1 MKDSRIWHN
10 CWIREFL
17 FWAVC
22 KATYLQN
29 SSLIYKT
36 PSMNT
41 KVLLLGCILPFIGFA
56 AEEVSIKSSINR
68 VTVFTLGAEVS
79 REISMN
85 IKTGE
90 NVLAF
95 EGLSPILDE
104 KSIQF
109 TADGDLSI
117 VSINYEIRYPEST
130 SAQKL
135 EAQALSKKLEDFQEQ
150 LREQND
156 ILVVSKREEEILLA
170 NTDFDIWKDMNS
182 VELKQGMDLVRTR
195 LTEIKKI
202 QRQARKQIDTINL
215 ERQKVINKLTEMRIE
230 DAKPDGVLVVKLDAK
245 RAFSTKGKIT
255 YVVADAGWEPYY
267 DLRVEDISKP
277 LRIEYKAK
285 VYQKTGEKWDDV
297 KITLSTGNPYESGQ
311 LPQLDPWF
319 LNFISQGYYQNQ
331 NRPVTPQ
338 KGGFTGDFKGV
349 IVDAKTGESLPF
361 VNVVLMD
368 QNRGVIG
375 GSSTDI
381 DGKFTVNANS
391 PITIMEVSFVGY
403 QTQTIY
409 LNEQKRFQ
417 TIKMNE
423 SAEQL
428 EEVVIT
434 YEAAKVE
441 RRVHS
446 EDIVNMAVRDV
457 SSVRAQSAGVT
468 SSGKVFTNERYVDGV
483 KVTGGSFTISQNPVN
498 LKFEVEKPYDIPSDG
513 EQYKVAITEHNKD
526 ANYLYRAVPKLNEH
540 AFLTAELTD
549 WEELNLMNGS
559 AGIYLEGT
567 YLGETFLNPEEASDT
582 LAISLGKD
590 ENIVVMREAVQM
602 KEGKKFLSSK
612 VEEKFHYEIKVRNN
626 KSAALSLEILDQ
638 FPVSANEE
646 ITVEREEASDG
657 EVDSKTGLVTWKFTL
672 QPKEEKKL
680 DLKYN
685 VRYPKGRM
693 VNLK

>member
-1 MKDSRIWHN
+1 MKTR
-10 CWIREFL
+10 
-17 FWAVC
+17 
-22 KATYLQN
+22 
-29 SSLIYKT
+29 
-36 PSMNT
+36 
-41 KVLLLGCILPFIGFA
+41 VLLLGCILPFMGFS
-56 AEEVSIKSSINR
+56 AEEVSVKSSINK

-79 REISMN
+79 REINMS

-90 NVLAF
+90 NILAF
-95 EGLSPILDE
+95 EGLSPSLDE

-117 VSINYEIRYPEST
+117 VSINYEIRYPES
-130 SAQKL
+130 SAAKKL
-135 EAQALSKKLEDFQEQ
+135 EAQNLSKKLEDFQEQ

-156 ILVVSKREEEILLA
+156 ILVVSKREEEVLLA

-182 VELKQGMDLVRTR
+182 VELKQGMDLVRSR

-202 QRQARKQIDTINL
+202 QRQARKQIDAINL
-215 ERQKVINKLTEMRIE
+215 ERQKVINRLTEMRIE
-230 DAKPDGVLVVKLDAK
+230 DAKPDGVLVVKLDANK
-245 RAFSTKGKIT
+245 TFTTKGKIT

-277 LRIEYKAK
+277 LLIEYKAK

-331 NRPVTPQ
+331 NRSVSPQ

-375 GSSTDI
+375 GASTDF

-391 PITIMEVSFVGY
+391 PITTMEVSFVGY

-409 LNEQKRFQ
+409 LNEQKRYQ

-428 EEVVIT
+428 QEVVIT
-434 YEAAKVE
+434 YEAPMIDK
-441 RRVHS
+441 
-446 EDIVNMAVRDV
+446 IK
-457 SSVRAQSAGVT
+457 SS
-468 SSGKVFTNERYVDGV
+468 KVFTSDDYGHTVNANGGMNIRGARDEGSVYFVDGQ
-483 KVTGGSFTISQNPVN
+483 KVRGGVNAPGGAFIISQNPVN

-513 EQYKVAITEHNKD
+513 EQYKVAITEYNKT
-526 ANYLYRAVPKLNEH
+526 ANYMYRAVPKLNEH

-567 YLGETFLNPEEASDT
+567 YLGETFLNPEEAGDT

-590 ENIVVMREAVQM
+590 ENIVVMREPVQM
-602 KEGKKFLSSK
+602 KESKKLLSSK

-638 FPVSANEE
+638 FPVSANGE
-646 ITVEREEASDG
+646 ISVDREESSGG
-657 EVDSKTGLVTWKFTL
+657 EVEDKTGLITWKFTL

-680 DLKYN
+680 ELKYN

>member
-1 MKDSRIWHN
+1 MKTR
-10 CWIREFL
+10 
-17 FWAVC
+17 
-22 KATYLQN
+22 
-29 SSLIYKT
+29 
-36 PSMNT
+36 
-41 KVLLLGCILPFIGFA
+41 VLLLGCILPFMGFS
-56 AEEVSIKSSINR
+56 AEEVSVKSSINK

-79 REISMN
+79 REINMS

-90 NVLAF
+90 NILAF
-95 EGLSPILDE
+95 EGLSPSLDE

-117 VSINYEIRYPEST
+117 VSINYEIRYPES
-130 SAQKL
+130 SAAKKL
-135 EAQALSKKLEDFQEQ
+135 EAQNLSKKLEDFQEQ

-156 ILVVSKREEEILLA
+156 ILVVSKREEEVLLA
-170 NTDFDIWKDMNS
+170 NTDFDIWKDMNT
-182 VELKQGMDLVRTR
+182 VELKQGMDLVRSR

-202 QRQARKQIDTINL
+202 QRQARKQIDAINL
-215 ERQKVINKLTEMRIE
+215 ERQKVINRLTEMRIE
-230 DAKPDGVLVVKLDAK
+230 DARPDGVLVVKLDAK
-245 RAFSTKGKIT
+245 KTFSTKGKIT

-331 NRPVTPQ
+331 NRSISPQ

-349 IVDAKTGESLPF
+349 IVDAKSGESLPL

-375 GSSTDI
+375 GASTDF

-391 PITIMEVSFVGY
+391 PITTMEVSFVGY

-409 LNEQKRFQ
+409 LNEQKRYQ

-428 EEVVIT
+428 QEVVIT
-434 YEAAKVE
+434 YEAPLVQKRTV
-441 RRVHS
+441 S

-457 SSVRAQSAGVT
+457 RSVAVQSAGVS

-483 KVTGGSFTISQNPVN
+483 KVNQGSFIISQNPVN

-513 EQYKVAITEHNKD
+513 EQYKVAITEYNKT
-526 ANYLYRAVPKLNEH
+526 ANYMYRAVPKLNEH

-567 YLGETFLNPEEASDT
+567 YLGETFLNPEEAGDT

-590 ENIVVMREAVQM
+590 ENIVVMREPVQM
-602 KEGKKFLSSK
+602 KESKKLLSSK

-638 FPVSANEE
+638 FPVSANGE
-646 ITVEREEASDG
+646 ISVDREESSGG
-657 EVDSKTGLVTWKFTL
+657 EVEDKTGLITWKFTL

-680 DLKYN
+680 ELKYN